1 MVRHPDSARVCVLM
15 AAVALTDGYPERQSR
30 GPICYAVAV
39 ATGRPGAGIAWS
51 DCGGLLPGGLDGMPA
66 AP

>member
-15 AAVALTDGYPERQSR
+15 AAVALTDGYRERPSR

-39 ATGRPGAGIAWS
+39 ATGRPGGIAFS
-51 DCGGLLPGGLDGMPA
+51 DCSGLLSADWMGCRQRPR
-66 AP
+66 